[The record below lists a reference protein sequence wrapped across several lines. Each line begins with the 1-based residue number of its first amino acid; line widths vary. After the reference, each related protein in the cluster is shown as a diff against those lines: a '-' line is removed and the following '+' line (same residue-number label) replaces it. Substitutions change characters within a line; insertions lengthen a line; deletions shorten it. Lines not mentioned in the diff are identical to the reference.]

1 MDSQK
6 LVLESIRKIQES
18 RKETY
23 ELIKDVNEEDFTFKE
38 EDEKWCLAEIIH
50 HLTLIEEYTFAYIIH
65 FKNKIPKSRLKA
77 ITGKTRTKFKVPLEK
92 FPKVEVPI
100 KEIVPGRFMTKD
112 LVLELMPSARKRLES
127 HLLGF
132 EDVLANAF
140 QFSHPLL
147 GKMNLFEW
155 CDFLAIHEKHHQK
168 QIREILNSL

>member
-1 MDSQK
+1 MELQK
-6 LVLESIRKIQES
+6 LVLEAIHKIQEA

-23 ELIKDVNEEDFTFKE
+23 QLIKNLDEEDFTFKE
-38 EDEKWCLAEIIH
+38 EDEKWCLAEILH
-50 HLTLIEEYTFAYIIH
+50 HLTLTEEYTFAYIIH
-65 FKNKIPKSRLKA
+65 FKNKIPKSRLKP
-77 ITGKTRTKFKVPLEK
+77 ITEKTPTKFKVPLEK
-92 FPKVEVPI
+92 FPKVKVPL
-100 KEIVPGRFMTKD
+100 KEIVPGKFMTKD

-140 QFSHPLL
+140 QFQHPIL

-168 QIREILNSL
+168 QIREIIESL